1 MPTTTSSVWSLDNPI
16 RTGAPLAG
24 NTRYDVGV
32 IGGGIAGLTTA
43 YLLACEGKSVVVLDA
58 KPAVAGGETEFTTA
72 HLAWVIDDRFARVA
86 LIRGDETARLA
97 AKSHLTAIDLIEE
110 IIKRENIAC
119 DFRRTDG
126 YLFPGTDG
134 NDIIR
139 DEVVTL
145 TRLGLI
151 FERVDH
157 VPFPAV
163 ATGPALRFPDNGQ
176 FHPLKYLSD
185 IAGLIRKKGGVIHTD
200 TQVVKVENGSPC
212 VAHTKLGHT
221 VTAGAIVIAT
231 NTPFDAGPS
240 LHFKLAA
247 YVTYAIALEVP
258 AGHVSPA
265 LFWDTEDP
273 YHYVR
278 TAHGTDAEF
287 LIVGGE
293 DHKTGQAQD
302 QQERWERLEAWARKR
317 FPESGPARHHWSG
330 QVFETPDGLGL
341 IGRAPG
347 FRDNLYVITGDSGMG
362 MTHGTL
368 GARLVSDL
376 ILGRTN
382 EFAGV
387 YSPSRW
393 MPGALKTLLEENAN
407 LAAQY
412 GDWLTGGEV
421 KSASEIP
428 NGHGAIIRHGLSKS
442 AVYKDDK
449 GQVHEMSAVCPH
461 LGGIVQW
468 NPGEKSWDCP
478 CHGSRFSCKGDVQHG
493 PAVEGLKAI
502 EKT

>member
-1 MPTTTSSVWSLDNPI
+1 MPTSTSSVWSLDNPV

-32 IGGGIAGLTTA
+32 IGAGIAGLTTA

-72 HLAWVIDDRFARVA
+72 HLSWVIDDRFARVA
-86 LIRGDETARLA
+86 SIRGDETAKLA
-97 AKSHLTAIDLIEE
+97 AKSHLAAIDLIEE
-110 IIKRENIAC
+110 IVKRENIAC

-126 YLFPGTDG
+126 FLFPGVDG
-134 NDIIR
+134 NEIIR
-139 DEVVTL
+139 DEVLAL

-151 FERVDH
+151 FEHVDH
-157 VPFPAV
+157 VPLPAF

-212 VAHTKLGHT
+212 VAHTQSGHT
-221 VTAGAIVIAT
+221 ITADAIVIAT
-231 NTPFDAGPS
+231 NTPFDAGLS

-247 YVTYAIALEVP
+247 YVTYAIALQMP
-258 AGHVSPA
+258 AGYVSPA
-265 LFWDTEDP
+265 LFWDTENP

-278 TAHGTDAEF
+278 TAHGTDTEF

-302 QQERWERLEAWARKR
+302 QQERWERLETWARKR
-317 FPESGPARHHWSG
+317 FPEAGPVRHHWSG

-421 KSASEIP
+421 KSATEIP

-461 LGGIVQW
+461 LGGVVQW